1 MFGILCL
8 KYDAAKEILIYF
20 YDSNIIINLIFTIFV
35 PLILG
40 DVNAVALRENFNDLY

>member
-8 KYDAAKEILIYF
+8 KYDPVKEILTYF

-35 PLILG
+35 YLILG
-40 DVNAVALRENFNDLY
+40 DVNAVALRENFSDLY